1 MSDAHDHG
9 ASLANEK
16 PLWLALGLATT
27 FRIAEVVLG
36 ENHRWSAQVLRQ
48 ISISGEIKAYV

>member
-9 ASLANEK
+9 ASLAIEET
-16 PLWLALGLATT
+16 LWLALGLATT

-36 ENHRWSAQVLRQ
+36 ENYRWSAQVLRQ